1 MCNNVQRSEEGI
13 GSLGTTVTG
22 IYEIPYECWVL
33 NLGLLQKHSMPLTTE
48 QSPSPSPLCVT
59 LFLVFLVRSSSSF

>member
-22 IYEIPYECWVL
+22 IYELPYECWVL
-33 NLGLLQKHSMPLTTE
+33 NLGLLQKHSIS
-48 QSPSPSPLCVT
+48 QSFAPLCDALSGFLGQI
-59 LFLVFLVRSSSSF
+59 LFVFLTLKS